1 MKPYTVC
8 LYYDRR
14 TSGCP
19 IFEVEVQAENVM
31 QAKAVARQ
39 IALKVFSTECP
50 INVVVEEGVH
60 V

>member
-1 MKPYTVC
+1 MKIYTVC
-8 LYYDRR
+8 LHYDRR

-31 QAKAVARQ
+31 QAKAIARQ

-50 INVVVEEGVH
+50 IMIQVEEGYH